1 MAILR
6 YVLLGFSALALALV
20 MVFWTISGQA
30 SDFVVFLT
38 AAFLIA
44 NIVYILLSRPNIKVS
59 SIFDRAA
66 SGLAFASLELQHH
79 AKAAKIREAEAERIR
94 AEEAEHRRHK
104 LKAAEEFMTYLRQNP
119 LARIKH
125 PPEARPIALRHDPN
139 GIAFPALE
147 MARSPQADG
156 NGRLRG
162 EAALRDDAGA
172 APTPGAA
179 TLLEGQHTR

>member
-6 YVLLGFSALALALV
+6 YVLLGFSVLALALV
-20 MVFWTISGQA
+20 MVFWTISGRA
-30 SDFVVFLT
+30 SDLVLFLT
-38 AAFLIA
+38 VAFLVA
-44 NIVYILLSRPNIKVS
+44 NIIYISLSSPNVKIS

-79 AKAAKIREAEAERIR
+79 AKEAKIREAEAERIR
-94 AEEAEHRRHK
+94 AEEAEHRQHK

-125 PPEARPIALRHDPN
+125 APEARHIALRPDSK

-147 MARSPQADG
+147 IARSPQADV
-156 NGRLRG
+156 NARFRG
-162 EAALRDDAGA
+162 ETALADDGGA
-172 APTPGAA
+172 ASPPGGA
-179 TLLEGQHTR
+179 TLLEGQRQR